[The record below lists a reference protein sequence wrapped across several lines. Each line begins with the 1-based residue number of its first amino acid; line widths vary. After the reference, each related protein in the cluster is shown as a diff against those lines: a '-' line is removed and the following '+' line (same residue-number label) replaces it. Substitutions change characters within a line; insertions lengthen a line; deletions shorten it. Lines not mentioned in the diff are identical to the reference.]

1 MNTIRKR
8 KEELQWFAVYTRP
21 KAEQKVKERLSVAG
35 FDTFLPMQTVV
46 KQWSDRKK
54 KTQVPFINSYVFVKS
69 TQKNLAQIYPT
80 AGVLTILKYLG
91 NYAVVK
97 NYEIENLRIL
107 STNSYSLTTVYKRP
121 TGFAKGT
128 KITVS
133 EGAFKGLYG
142 NYLSNSGKDKVI
154 IEMEAL
160 GSYVEVTLPINSLQK
175 V

>member
-21 KAEQKVKERLSVAG
+21 KAERKVKERLSTAG

-54 KTQVPFINSYVFVKS
+54 KKEVPFINSYVFVKS
-69 TQKNLAQIYPT
+69 TQKNLSQVYPT

-107 STNSYSLTTVYKRP
+107 STNSCFQTTVHNRP
-121 TGFAKGT
+121 IGLAKGT
-128 KITVS
+128 KVTVS

-142 NYLSNSGKDKVI
+142 KYLSNCGKDKVI

-160 GSYVEVTLPINSLQK
+160 GSYVEVTLPVDSMQK

>member
-1 MNTIRKR
+1 
-8 KEELQWFAVYTRP
+8 
-21 KAEQKVKERLSVAG
+21 
-35 FDTFLPMQTVV
+35 
-46 KQWSDRKK
+46 
-54 KTQVPFINSYVFVKS
+54 
-69 TQKNLAQIYPT
+69 
-80 AGVLTILKYLG
+80 
-91 NYAVVK
+91 
-97 NYEIENLRIL
+97 
-107 STNSYSLTTVYKRP
+107 VYKRP

-142 NYLSNSGKDKVI
+142 SYLSNSGKDKVI